1 MTYPKLYELGLQMA
15 ISKFELQTVSS
26 LYARVNISYVLN
38 SMTILKIYNMN
49 NALASLTYNIITNI
63 IV

>member
-26 LYARVNISYVLN
+26 LYARINISYVLN
-38 SMTILKIYNMN
+38 SMTILKIHNMDN
-49 NALASLTYNIITNI
+49 VLAG
-63 IV
+63 